1 MLRIETFTFNPF
13 QENTYVVYSGTEAIV
28 IDPGCY
34 EPHERK
40 ELDDFLAMEKLTPM
54 LLVNTHGH
62 IDHVLGND
70 HVKSR
75 YRIPLA
81 IHSADVPVL
90 KAVKAYAGNY
100 GFAAYQETE
109 PDRLLAEGETI
120 SFGDTS
126 CTILFLPG
134 HAPGHIG
141 LYFAAAGKLLSG
153 DVLFRESIGRTD
165 LPGGDHATLIRSIT
179 EKVFALPDAV
189 EVFPGH
195 GPTTTIGYEKIHNP
209 FCGEGA

>member
-13 QENTYVVYSGTEAIV
+13 QENTYVVYSGTEAIIV
-28 IDPGCY
+28 DPGCY
-34 EPHERK
+34 ESHERK
-40 ELDDFLAMEKLTPM
+40 ELDDFLAAEKLIPA

-81 IHSADVPVL
+81 IHAADVPVL

-109 PDRLLAEGETI
+109 PDRLLTEGETLTL
-120 SFGDTS
+120 GDTS

-141 LYFAAAGKLLSG
+141 LYFSTEGKLISG

-179 EKVFALPDAV
+179 DKVFHLPDAV
-189 EVFPGH
+189 EVYPGH
-195 GPTTTIGYEKIHNP
+195 GPTTTVGYEKIHNP
-209 FCGEGA
+209 FCGESA